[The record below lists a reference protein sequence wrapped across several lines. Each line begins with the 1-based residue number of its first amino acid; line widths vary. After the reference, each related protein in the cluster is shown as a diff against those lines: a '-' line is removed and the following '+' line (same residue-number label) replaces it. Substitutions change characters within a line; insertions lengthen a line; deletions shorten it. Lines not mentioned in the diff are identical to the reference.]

1 MYNTGELARKTG
13 CKSAAIRYYERLG
26 LLDKPAFIDDG
37 RPRYINNHV
46 QQLTLILKA
55 RRLGFSLDETRE
67 LLQVFNQK
75 QAGSSE
81 HIANII
87 SQINTKIVDLQSLKS
102 SLDKISVNAEAI
114 TS

>member
-26 LLDKPAFIDDG
+26 LLDEPAFIDDG

-55 RRLGFSLDETRE
+55 RSLGFSLDETRE

-75 QAGSSE
+75 QTGSSRY
-81 HIANII
+81 IAGIVA
-87 SQINTKIVDLQSLKS
+87 QINTKIVDLEALKS
-102 SLDKISVNAEAI
+102 SLDKLGVNVEAS